1 MAGPGSARRADLKR
15 LIELVAEGGGQ
26 LSLVLVGHPKLK
38 NDLRRPK
45 MEEIGDRTTVFEFGG
60 LRDRQRN
67 YIDWVLRAYL
77 RLLVRRDDRSRGT
90 GTVTSQQKLLD
101 LLRPYLEEQFGC
113 HTAILYGSR
122 ARGDWDIAS
131 DIDVMGFRDTG
142 EAEHAAHRWQE
153 LHLDLFLYPT
163 ATEPD
168 QDWLRI
174 HGGRVLFQR
183 NQVGDKALA
192 AVNSLYMAGP
202 KKLTP
207 SDAETRR
214 LWLQKMLARAE
225 KGDAEGDYR
234 RHWLLMTLLED
245 YFAFREQWYLG
256 PKRSLTYLER
266 ERPAHFAL
274 FRDALK
280 PSASLEDI
288 RAAIMMAI
296 EV

>member
-1 MAGPGSARRADLKR
+1 MTDHAHDRNG
-15 LIELVAEGGGQ
+15 
-26 LSLVLVGHPKLK
+26 
-38 NDLRRPK
+38 
-45 MEEIGDRTTVFEFGG
+45 IGT
-60 LRDRQRN
+60 N
-67 YIDWVLRAYL
+67 
-77 RLLVRRDDRSRGT
+77 
-90 GTVTSQQKLLD
+90 QQELLD
-101 LLRPYLEEQFGC
+101 LLRPHLEQHFGC
-113 HTAILYGSR
+113 HTAILYGSW
-122 ARGDWDIAS
+122 ARGDWDAAS
-131 DIDVMGFRDTG
+131 DLDVMAFRDAG

-174 HGGRVLFQR
+174 RGGRVLFQR
-183 NQVGDKALA
+183 NLEGDKALA
-192 AVNSLYMAGP
+192 AVDSLYKAGP
-202 KKLTP
+202 RKLTA

-214 LWLQKMLARAE
+214 LWLEKMLARAG

-256 PKRSLTYLER
+256 PKRSLSYLEC
-266 ERPAHFAL
+266 ERPEHFAL

-296 EV
+296 EA